1 MKSHW
6 NWLEGVVFVSSCV
19 LVALVLGYLAV
30 DAWRTGSG
38 PPDLAV
44 TVGAPVRG
52 GQDWRVPVTVE
63 NHGDTAAEEVHVR
76 VTLRGE
82 AASGEEAEL
91 VLAFVPRHSKRE
103 GWVAFTKDPSPA
115 GVEAHAVGYATP

>member
-30 DAWRTGSG
+30 DAWTTGSG

-52 GQDWRVPVTVE
+52 GRTGACPSRWRT
-63 NHGDTAAEEVHVR
+63 T
-76 VTLRGE
+76 
-82 AASGEEAEL
+82 
-91 VLAFVPRHSKRE
+91 
-103 GWVAFTKDPSPA
+103 
-115 GVEAHAVGYATP
+115 ATPRPRRSTCA